1 MYLDKQNLYSEDQ
14 ALTATAAS
22 TNVIDH
28 TVAETGPGEAV
39 EIIAQVTEDFAGG
52 TSVAVTLQTDSDEA
66 FGTAQDV
73 VSTAAVAVASLTA
86 GYQFRLSTLPV
97 GLAQYTRLNYTVV
110 GTPTAGTV
118 TAGLALDRTA
128 P

>member
-14 ALTATAAS
+14 AITATAVS

-28 TVAETGPGEAV
+28 SVSEIGPGEPV
-39 EIIAQVTEDFAGG
+39 EILAQVTEDFAGG
-52 TSVAVTLQTDSDEA
+52 TSVAVSLQTDDDEA
-66 FGTAQDV
+66 FGTVETLVTTD
-73 VSTAAVAVASLTA
+73 AVPVASLTA

-97 GLAQYTRLNYTVV
+97 GVKTYSRLNYTVV
-110 GTPTAGTV
+110 GTPTAGAV
-118 TAGLALDRTA
+118 TAGLALDRMA

>member
-14 ALTATAAS
+14 ALTATAVS

-28 TVAETGPGEAV
+28 TVTELGPGEPV
-39 EIIAQVTEDFAGG
+39 EVIAQVTEAFTGG

-66 FGTAQDV
+66 FGTAVDV
-73 VSTAAVAVASLTA
+73 VSTAAIAVASLVA

-97 GLAQYTRLNYTVV
+97 GLLRYTRLNYTVV
-110 GTPTAGTV
+110 GTPTAGAV
-118 TAGLALDRTA
+118 TSGLALDRQA